1 MNLSDATVS
10 FVCEGY
16 NPFGWNE
23 NGDIYDTP
31 HKIYERKGQCVN
43 SIDGTILFDFRRSRV
58 KLSPRRDSETSEIAG
73 CNIIF
78 SSKRY
83 STHELINAATSLR
96 DILLFSQDISQAV
109 FMSSQNRRG
118 GVSSID
124 T

>member
-1 MNLSDATVS
+1 MPHSVLC
-10 FVCEGY
+10 VCEGY
-16 NPFGWNE
+16 YNPFGANE
-23 NGDIYDTP
+23 NGDIRHTQDL
-31 HKIYERKGQCVN
+31 RKKGTVVCVN

-73 CNIIF
+73 CNTIF
-78 SSKRY
+78 SNKRY
-83 STHELINAATSLR
+83 STHELLNAATSLR

-109 FMSSQNRRG
+109 FMASQNRRG